1 MDNKM
6 KKRPHDRHWRGAH
19 MESKAMP
26 GREVADKR
34 TANSKTFDLGRGC
47 YQFVQYPDVVHFQDA
62 EGKWQEID
70 NHLIEQKNIEGKPVL
85 RNRQNSMS
93 AEFAKRVGEA
103 PLVAIRKKG
112 GQQLQWTLRG
122 EQNGIEAKID
132 TQAVCA
138 EEDEDAKRA
147 DLSKVETSLTYEEIL
162 PNVDLVCR
170 LQGTAFKDDIIL
182 KNAEAPHK
190 FIFDMELNGV
200 DLHMQEDGTILAM
213 EAQRASRKRVQKE
226 AKKVFTLPAAFMR
239 DNNGNIGE
247 VKTELVQEKDKA
259 EMILICDEEFLA
271 TAAFPVVVDPLV
283 QTTEHSSTME
293 DNYVTSNSPNSVQS
307 YSSGRL
313 RICKNSS
320 YGECRAFL
328 KFTELPYFYPS
339 NMVTKAYLR
348 MSLYSDSPTR
358 AVPIFLREVKEDWSS
373 QTITWNNQPELAE
386 HDTDVVIVPAS
397 VGTGSQFAFDISNL
411 VRKWYSGEN
420 YGVAFERRITAT
432 PNTIEFGSSDSA
444 YYKPVVMIN
453 YTGLAGLQEHLA
465 YDTFGC
471 NRASAHVNLY
481 NGDVVLARP
490 ITKCGGNRMPVSIT
504 AYYGYNN
511 YGAAA
516 YMGSRWRLSCD
527 QSVYKINVN
536 GELHFVWCKGDG
548 NRVYFKMAEDGS
560 DHYEDLSGLSLKL
573 TDGTYTE
580 IEDKQGTVMRF
591 ESPVYVGDD
600 SGRLLRITDACGN
613 TNIFTYTGWDLTSI
627 TDGAGRVTTI
637 SYNDD
642 GKVSAILAPGETTPV
657 QFDYFGSYM
666 WMISDADDYST
677 QFAYDD
683 NNMIYEVLDTETWR
697 LLYFYYE
704 FSSPYRA
711 WNVYEMA
718 WPDADK
724 IMGHDHTYS
733 YADMTTTVTDY
744 SGDAIK
750 SLMYQFNDFGNV
762 VCVRDELG
770 YASYS
775 KYSTALLPN
784 HPEQVSKLQRSVI
797 NLLPDHDF
805 ETGGYWST
813 ALNGGTGTF
822 SYATDQKYLGSK
834 AMKMVKTN
842 ADGNMCVYMNYANL
856 TVGQS
861 YTLSG
866 YIRST
871 GSIAGYAAVHHGEN
885 WFNGAQVTPGSE
897 WTRVSATFTATST
910 SATLYFIAVG
920 TGTLWLDAA
929 QFEEGC
935 VVNRYNLIS
944 NGDFSMNSSG
954 VPTFWTANGSNDS
967 DDEIVA
973 TEDWEHPTFLHDNVM
988 RIYGDPQTNKGIYQ
1002 DLPISGS
1009 EGDVYVASGWARGYS
1024 RPIGDDPRRF
1034 GIRVAFK
1041 NSSGTRENAD
1051 VLSWN
1056 EEWTNW
1062 QYISGAV
1069 IAPCDYTA
1077 IRFNVDYE
1085 ENLNYAE
1092 FDGFA
1097 LYKEEFGNTFA
1108 YDEDGNV
1115 TAVKDL
1121 ASKQASAEY
1130 DDYNNLISYVQ
1141 PGRADDE
1148 KTVISY
1154 GSLDSDK
1161 KRRLPESV
1169 TTPSGVYHAK
1179 HYDSMG
1185 NLIRESIID
1194 NVNGDFEIENRISYS
1209 SDGNHV
1215 TNRIDSRGKNTTYS
1229 TDLNRDTLL
1238 SISLPNGQTTTHT
1251 YDDRKRVV
1259 SSISYLDDIA
1269 HKNTY
1274 SYDAGKIKTVSHNT
1288 TNDTADVI
1296 FTYEYDEFGNPTTVK
1311 VGNQL
1316 LSNSVYSTSG
1326 DRVLSRVEY
1335 GNNGK
1340 IHYFYDEYR
1349 RIVGIAFD
1357 TDTTPRFVYKYG
1369 ANGQVSYVHD
1379 NELNMTIWTEY
1390 DTSERPSK
1398 IHLLKDATAVSI
1410 GTSQYDAFAEYDQ
1423 FGNISK
1429 HNEKIDSSYEYETSF
1444 VYDVDNRVTCV
1455 KYGADNRRVDYTYDR
1470 VNRIATRTSVGN
1482 ESFETR
1488 FTYLR
1493 PEDMDSYMSTPFVQS
1508 IMQPGQ
1514 QFTYS
1519 YDDMGNIV
1527 SVTRNGVVTTYEYDK
1542 LGQLI
1547 RENDQ
1552 FANRS
1557 TMYLYDRSGNITGY
1571 LSAPYTTELTLS
1583 NVDTTVFYSYDDT
1596 NWKDKVTA
1604 IAGKSITYDG
1614 IGNPLSYDGWTFEWK
1629 AGRLLSRMVSENM
1642 DVQYQYDHNDMR
1654 IKKTANGVVSSYIM
1668 NGKNLVH
1675 MTHGN
1680 DNLHFYYDSQ
1690 RKPAMVRFNGVDY
1703 FYVNNVQGDIVAIID
1718 TDGNQVVEY
1727 YYDAWGNPISKV
1739 GSLANTLGAL
1749 NPFRYRG
1756 YIFDEETGLY
1766 YLRNRYYNPAWRR
1779 FLNSDLW
1786 TGRVGAIRSHNLFI
1800 YALCNP
1806 VKNLDSAG
1814 CSAKSGVMRASEQKI
1829 AEAQEI
1835 LNKVGFELPD
1845 GEINS
1850 IEINPQ
1856 KYDEYSSCLINV
1868 MVFANWTP
1876 DESNPGNYTIDF
1888 YNYSVFKK
1896 HMPISNFL
1904 ENTIVGNSTFDYAT
1918 SAAGELDPGHMAGF
1932 FIQKNI
1938 LSKAVRSILSNWDMV
1953 FDIIGYA
1960 VELASIYAGLDPYEG
1975 TQSATRYRYE
1985 NGSIKSIKEIK
1996 LEE

>member
-19 MESKAMP
+19 LESKAMP

-103 PLVAIRKKG
+103 PLVSIRKKG

-122 EQNGIEAKID
+122 EQSGIEAKID

-147 DLSKVETSLTYEEIL
+147 DLSKVENSLTYEEIL

-200 DLHMQEDGTILAM
+200 DLHMQEDGTILGM
-213 EAQRASRKRVQKE
+213 EAKRASRKRVQKE

-259 EMILICDEEFLA
+259 EMILICDEDFLA
-271 TAAFPVVVDPLV
+271 NATFPVVVDPLV

-328 KFTELPYFYPS
+328 KFTELPYFFPS

-348 MSLYSDSPTR
+348 MSLYSNSPTR
-358 AVPIFLREVKEDWSS
+358 AVPIYLREVKEDWSS

-453 YTGLAGLQEHLA
+453 YTGLAGLQDHLA

-511 YGAAA
+511 HGAAA
-516 YMGSRWRLSCD
+516 YMGDRWRLSCD
-527 QSVYKINVN
+527 QSVYKIYINE
-536 GELHFVWCKGDG
+536 ELHFVWCKGDG

-580 IEDKQGTVMRF
+580 IEEKQGTVMRF

-613 TNIFTYTGWDLTSI
+613 TNIFTYTDWDLTSI

-637 SYNDD
+637 SYNDN
-642 GKVSAILAPGETTPV
+642 GMVSAILAPGETDPV
-657 QFDYFGSYM
+657 RFYYSGYLM

-677 QFAYDD
+677 EFSYND
-683 NNMIYEVLDTETWR
+683 NNMIYEVLDSETWR

-704 FSSPYRA
+704 SSEPYRV

-733 YADMTTTVTDY
+733 YDDMTTTVTDY
-744 SGDAIK
+744 SGDAVK

-813 ALNGGTGTF
+813 ALNDSEGTF

-935 VVNRYNLIS
+935 VANRYNLIR
-944 NGDFSMNSSG
+944 NGDFSYNSSG

-967 DDEIVA
+967 DDELIA
-973 TEDWEHPTFLHDNVM
+973 TDDLMHPTFLHYNVM

-1085 ENLNYAE
+1085 ENLNYAD

-1121 ASKQASAEY
+1121 ARKQASAEY

-1169 TTPSGVYHAK
+1169 TTPAGIYTRNQ
-1179 HYDSMG
+1179 YDSMG
-1185 NLIRESIID
+1185 NVTRSSIID
-1194 NVNGDFEIENRISYS
+1194 NVNGDFEIETRTSYT

-1215 TNRIDSRGKNTTYS
+1215 ATKTDARGKVVTYM
-1229 TDLNRDTLL
+1229 TDLARDTLTRVTD
-1238 SISLPNGQTTTHT
+1238 PNNQSVEYT
-1251 YDDRKRVV
+1251 YDNMKRVTGTSAV
-1259 SSISYLDDIA
+1259 ADGNTY
-1269 HKNTY
+1269 KNTY
-1274 SYDAGKIKTVSHNT
+1274 SYEDSKLKTVSHNT
-1288 TNDTADVI
+1288 TNNTPDV
-1296 FTYEYDEFGNPTTVK
+1296 TYTFGYDEFGNPTTVQ
-1311 VGNQL
+1311 VGTQT
-1316 LSNSVYSTSG
+1316 LSTNVYSTGG
-1326 DRVLSRVEY
+1326 DRTLKRVEY
-1335 GNNGK
+1335 GNGGK
-1340 IHYFYDEYR
+1340 VHYTHDDFRRVTGIHYDD
-1349 RIVGIAFD
+1349 D
-1357 TDTTPRFVYKYG
+1357 TLPRFEYEYG
-1369 ANGQVSYVHD
+1369 ANGRAAYVHD
-1379 NELNMTIWTEY
+1379 NELNQTVWTEY
-1390 DTSERPSK
+1390 DGSERP
-1398 IHLLKDATAVSI
+1398 IRAYLMENATDTSLGTPRYMNTVS
-1410 GTSQYDAFAEYDQ
+1410 YDE
-1423 FGNISK
+1423 FGNVAMHK
-1429 HNEKIDSSYEYETSF
+1429 EKVGGSASYETTF
-1444 VYDVDNRVTCV
+1444 DYDVDNRPTALRF
-1455 KYGADNRRVDYTYDR
+1455 GADNRKLTYAYDR
-1470 VNRIATRTSVGN
+1470 VNRISTRTVVGAAN
-1482 ESFETR
+1482 YATTY
-1488 FTYLR
+1488 TYLR
-1493 PEDMDSYMSTPFVQS
+1493 PEDEDAFMSTPLVQT
-1508 IMQPGQ
+1508 ITQNGQ
-1514 QFTYS
+1514 HFSHTY
-1519 YDDMGNIV
+1519 DNVGNI
-1527 SVTRNGVVTTYEYDK
+1527 STVTRNGLTTTYEYDN
-1542 LGQLI
+1542 LGQLT
-1547 RENDQ
+1547 RVNDPH
-1552 FANRS
+1552 ANKS
-1557 TMYLYDRSGNITGY
+1557 TVYTYDRGGNITSY
-1571 LSAPYTTELTLS
+1571 SEYAYTMGTLG
-1583 NVDTTVFYSYDDT
+1583 TATKTVNYVYGDT
-1596 NWKDKVTA
+1596 NWKDKVTS
-1604 IAGKSITYDG
+1604 IDGKEITYDA
-1614 IGNPLSYDGWTFEWK
+1614 IGNPLTYDGWTFTWK
-1629 AGRLLSRMVSENM
+1629 VGRMLSSMAKTGTNA
-1642 DVQYQYDHNDMR
+1642 QFTYDHNGLR
-1654 IKKTANGVVSSYIM
+1654 IRKVVNGVATNYM
-1668 NGKNLVH
+1668 LNGKNIVH
-1675 MTHGN
+1675 MTQGSN
-1680 DNLHFYYDSQ
+1680 DLHFFYDAQ
-1690 RKPAMVRFNGVDY
+1690 NKPAMVRFNGTDY
-1703 FYVNNVQGDIVAIID
+1703 FYVYNLQGDVVAMID
-1718 TDGNQVVEY
+1718 ANGTQVVEY
-1727 YYDAWGNPISKV
+1727 HYDAWGAPIAKN
-1739 GSLANTLGAL
+1739 GSMAATLGTT

-1756 YIFDEETGLY
+1756 YMYDEETGLY
-1766 YLRNRYYNPAWRR
+1766 WLENRYYNPIWKR
-1779 FLNSDLW
+1779 FVNPDSVLVKANGLPMNNLYQYCWNKPVAYADDTGTWAIPSIQTAAYGISWDVSIGVYTMSHSVGVAYDTAGDVALIHSVVGVPPDMGVEDIPTGGLMGAVASVSAFYQVFPNVGVDALSAEGSNFGASVGPFSIDGVTLGKYYPDSDEISGIQISIGKSL
-1786 TGRVGAIRSHNLFI
+1786 
-1800 YALCNP
+1800 
-1806 VKNLDSAG
+1806 AG
-1814 CSAKSGVMRASEQKI
+1814 CEWVHFGNSYTKI
-1829 AEAQEI
+1829 KKIVEK
-1835 LNKVGFELPD
+1835 NR
-1845 GEINS
+1845 
-1850 IEINPQ
+1850 
-1856 KYDEYSSCLINV
+1856 
-1868 MVFANWTP
+1868 WTP
-1876 DESNPGNYTIDF
+1876 EAEQFFKDVKKTI
-1888 YNYSVFKK
+1888 
-1896 HMPISNFL
+1896 
-1904 ENTIVGNSTFDYAT
+1904 A
-1918 SAAGELDPGHMAGF
+1918 
-1932 FIQKNI
+1932 NI
-1938 LSKAVRSILSNWDMV
+1938 LDVYFNNL
-1953 FDIIGYA
+1953 
-1960 VELASIYAGLDPYEG
+1960 
-1975 TQSATRYRYE
+1975 
-1985 NGSIKSIKEIK
+1985 KEMLGIR
-1996 LEE
+1996 

>member
-122 EQNGIEAKID
+122 EQSGIEAKSD

-190 FIFDMELNGV
+190 FIFDMELNGI

-213 EAQRASRKRVQKE
+213 EAQRANRKRVQKE
-226 AKKVFTLPAAFMR
+226 TKKVFTLPAAFMR

-271 TAAFPVVVDPLV
+271 TAAFPVIVDPLV
-283 QTTEHSSTME
+283 ETEEHSSTME

-328 KFTELPYFYPS
+328 KFTELPYFFPS

-348 MSLYSDSPTR
+348 MSLYTKSPTR
-358 AVPIFLREVKEDWSS
+358 EVPVYLREVKEDWSS

-411 VRKWYSGEN
+411 VRKWYGGEN

-511 YGAAA
+511 HGAAA
-516 YMGSRWRLSCD
+516 YMGDRWRLSCD
-527 QSVYKINVN
+527 QSVYKIYINE
-536 GELHFVWCKGDG
+536 ELHFVWCKGDG

-613 TNIFTYTGWDLTSI
+613 TNIFTYTDWDLTSI

-637 SYNDD
+637 SYNDN
-642 GKVSAILAPGETTPV
+642 GMVSAILAPGETDPV
-657 QFDYFGSYM
+657 RFYYSGYLM

-677 QFAYDD
+677 EFSYND
-683 NNMIYEVLDTETWR
+683 NNMIYEVLDSETWR

-704 FSSPYRA
+704 SSEPYRV

-718 WPDADK
+718 WPDAEK

-733 YADMTTTVTDY
+733 YDDMTTTVTDY
-744 SGDAIK
+744 SGDAVK

-929 QFEEGC
+929 QFEEGR
-935 VVNRYNLIS
+935 VVNRYNLIR

-1085 ENLNYAE
+1085 ENLNYAD

-1154 GSLDSDK
+1154 GSLDSEK

-1169 TTPSGVYHAK
+1169 TTPAGVYTRNE
-1179 HYDSMG
+1179 YDSMG
-1185 NLIRESIID
+1185 NVTRSSIID
-1194 NVNGDFEIENRISYS
+1194 NVNGDFEIETRTSYT

-1215 TNRIDSRGKNTTYS
+1215 ATKTDARGKVVTYT
-1229 TDLNRDTLL
+1229 TDLAKDTLTRMTD
-1238 SISLPNGQTTTHT
+1238 PNNQSVEYT
-1251 YDDRKRVV
+1251 YDSMKRVTETATV
-1259 SSISYLDDIA
+1259 VEGNTY
-1269 HKNTY
+1269 KNTY
-1274 SYDAGKIKTVSHNT
+1274 SYEDNKLKTVSHNT
-1288 TNDTADVI
+1288 TSDTPDV
-1296 FTYEYDEFGNPTTVK
+1296 TYTFGYDEFGNPTTVQ
-1311 VGNQL
+1311 VGMQT
-1316 LSNSVYSTSG
+1316 LSTNVYSTGG
-1326 DRVLSRVEY
+1326 DRTLKRVEY
-1335 GNNGK
+1335 SNDGK
-1340 IHYFYDEYR
+1340 VHYTHDDFRRVTGIHYDN
-1349 RIVGIAFD
+1349 D
-1357 TDTTPRFVYKYG
+1357 TVPRFEYEYG
-1369 ANGQVSYVHD
+1369 ANGKVAYVHD
-1379 NELNMTIWTEY
+1379 NELNRTVWTEY
-1390 DTSERPSK
+1390 DGCERP
-1398 IHLLKDATAVSI
+1398 IRTYQMENATAISLGTPEYVNTVS
-1410 GTSQYDAFAEYDQ
+1410 YDE
-1423 FGNISK
+1423 FGNVAMHK
-1429 HNEKIDSSYEYETSF
+1429 EKVGSSASYETTF
-1444 VYDVDNRVTCV
+1444 AYDVDNRLTALRF
-1455 KYGADNRRVDYTYDR
+1455 GADNRKITYAYDR
-1470 VNRIATRTSVGN
+1470 VNRISTRTAVGAAN
-1482 ESFETR
+1482 YATTY
-1488 FTYLR
+1488 TYLR
-1493 PEDMDSYMSTPFVQS
+1493 PEDEDAFMSTPLVQT
-1508 IMQPGQ
+1508 ITQNGQ
-1514 QFTYS
+1514 NFSYTY
-1519 YDDMGNIV
+1519 DNVGNIS
-1527 SVTRNGVVTTYEYDK
+1527 SVTRNGLTTTYVYDN
-1542 LGQLI
+1542 LGQLT
-1547 RENDQ
+1547 RVNDPH
-1552 FANRS
+1552 ASKS
-1557 TMYLYDRSGNITGY
+1557 TVYTYDRGGNITSY
-1571 LSAPYTTELTLS
+1571 SEYAYTTGTLG
-1583 NVDTTVFYSYDDT
+1583 TATKTVNYVYGDT
-1596 NWKDKVTA
+1596 NWKDKVTS
-1604 IAGKSITYDG
+1604 IDGKEITYDV
-1614 IGNPLSYDGWTFEWK
+1614 IGNPLTYDGWTFIWK
-1629 AGRLLSRMVSENM
+1629 AGRMLASMVKN
-1642 DVQYQYDHNDMR
+1642 DINAQFTYDHNGLRM
-1654 IKKTANGVVSSYIM
+1654 KKVINGVVTNYTLSS
-1668 NGKNLVH
+1668 KNIIH
-1675 MTHGN
+1675 MTQNGN
-1680 DNLHFYYDSQ
+1680 DLHFFYDAEN
-1690 RKPAMVRFNGVDY
+1690 KPAMVRFNDADY
-1703 FYVNNVQGDIVAIID
+1703 FYVYNLQNDVVAMID
-1718 TDGNQVVEY
+1718 TSGTQVVEY
-1727 YYDAWGNPISKV
+1727 NYDAWGTPISKT
-1739 GSLANTLGAL
+1739 GSMAATLGTM

-1756 YIFDEETGLY
+1756 YVYDEETGLY
-1766 YLRNRYYNPAWRR
+1766 YLRSRYYNPTWKR
-1779 FLNSDLW
+1779 FVNADKLIKHNTFCYCCNEPVARIDPLGFDSLTLTKNPSDSSRNYPGGFLSVDLFVNLIKQAVNMEGWKYVYGYSRWKETDCVGLPKYILNWYYSYQSFKNLAQITKGRNKGEIFNQVKDLVDYGIQYGDTW
-1786 TGRVGAIRSHNLFI
+1786 EIEDPDEIPVGAAVFV
-1800 YALCNP
+1800 YNP
-1806 VKNLDSAG
+1806 NHEKANSKNNGWIHVGVYVGAWGEYEHAVAQAASVSAG
-1814 CSAKSGVMRASEQKI
+1814 VGIWPLTDDFTRYGLFEGV
-1829 AEAQEI
+1829 
-1835 LNKVGFELPD
+1835 D
-1845 GEINS
+1845 
-1850 IEINPQ
+1850 
-1856 KYDEYSSCLINV
+1856 
-1868 MVFANWTP
+1868 
-1876 DESNPGNYTIDF
+1876 
-1888 YNYSVFKK
+1888 YSVD
-1896 HMPISNFL
+1896 H
-1904 ENTIVGNSTFDYAT
+1904 
-1918 SAAGELDPGHMAGF
+1918 
-1932 FIQKNI
+1932 
-1938 LSKAVRSILSNWDMV
+1938 R
-1953 FDIIGYA
+1953 
-1960 VELASIYAGLDPYEG
+1960 
-1975 TQSATRYRYE
+1975 
-1985 NGSIKSIKEIK
+1985 
-1996 LEE
+1996 

>member
-122 EQNGIEAKID
+122 EQSGIEAKID
-132 TQAVCA
+132 TQVVCA

-182 KNAEAPHK
+182 KNANAPHK
-190 FIFDMELNGV
+190 FVFDMELNGV
-200 DLHMQEDGTILAM
+200 DLHMQEDGTILGM

-328 KFTELPYFYPS
+328 KFTELPYFFPS

-348 MSLYSDSPTR
+348 MSLYTKSPTR
-358 AVPIFLREVKEDWSS
+358 EVPVYLREVKEDWSS
-373 QTITWNNQPELAE
+373 QSITWNNQPELAE
-386 HDTDVVIVPAS
+386 HDTDIVIVPAS

-411 VRKWYSGEN
+411 VRKWYGGEN

-511 YGAAA
+511 HGAAA
-516 YMGSRWRLSCD
+516 YMGDRWRLSCD
-527 QSVYKINVN
+527 QSVYKIYINE
-536 GELHFVWCKGDG
+536 ELHFVWCKGDG

-613 TNIFTYTGWDLTSI
+613 TNIFTYTDWDLTSI

-637 SYNDD
+637 SYNDN
-642 GKVSAILAPGETTPV
+642 GMVSAILAPGETDPV
-657 QFDYFGSYM
+657 RFYYSGYLM
-666 WMISDADDYST
+666 WMVSDADGYGTEFS
-677 QFAYDD
+677 YDEND
-683 NNMIYEVLDTETWR
+683 MIYEVLDSETWR
-697 LLYFYYE
+697 LLYFFYE
-704 FSSPYRA
+704 YAEPYRA

-718 WPDADK
+718 WPEDEK

-744 SGDAIK
+744 SGDAVK

-842 ADGNMCVYMNYANL
+842 AEGNMCVYMNYANL

-920 TGTLWLDAA
+920 TGTLWVDAA

-935 VVNRYNLIS
+935 VANRYNLIR
-944 NGDFSMNSSG
+944 NGDFSYNSSG

-1051 VLSWN
+1051 VLGWN

-1085 ENLNYAE
+1085 ENLNYAD

-1115 TAVKDL
+1115 TAIKDL

-1141 PGRADDE
+1141 PGRPENVKTTIGYGSTDAE
-1148 KTVISY
+1148 KKMRLPRQITTPTNIRTNNLYDGNGNLTQTTVIDIMD
-1154 GSLDSDK
+1154 G
-1161 KRRLPESV
+1161 
-1169 TTPSGVYHAK
+1169 TCA
-1179 HYDSMG
+1179 
-1185 NLIRESIID
+1185 IIT
-1194 NVNGDFEIENRISYS
+1194 GQGHT
-1209 SDGNHV
+1209 SDGNHIS
-1215 TNRIDSRGKNTTYS
+1215 TKTDSRGKTIS
-1229 TDLNRDTLL
+1229 FVTDLDNDTLT
-1238 SISLPNGQTTTHT
+1238 SVTDPNGQKVEYS
-1251 YDDRKRVV
+1251 YDDRKRIQEIVAVV
-1259 SSISYLDDIA
+1259 DDIVY
-1269 HKNTY
+1269 KNEYTY
-1274 SYDAGKIKTVSHNT
+1274 EANKPKTVSHNT
-1288 TNDTADVI
+1288 TSATSDVVYT
-1296 FTYEYDEFGNPTTVK
+1296 FTYDEFGNPTSVK
-1311 VGNQL
+1311 VGDQVL
-1316 LSNSVYSTSG
+1316 FSNIYSTTG
-1326 DRVLSRVEY
+1326 DRVLKRIEYSNGGKVHYVRDDFRRVI
-1335 GNNGK
+1335 G
-1340 IHYFYDEYR
+1340 IRFDDEE
-1349 RIVGIAFD
+1349 
-1357 TDTTPRFVYKYG
+1357 TPRFTYKYG
-1369 ANGQVSYVHD
+1369 ANGQAAYVHD
-1379 NELNMTIWTEY
+1379 NELNCTSWTEY
-1390 DTSERPSK
+1390 DSSERPIRS
-1398 IHLLKDATAVSI
+1398 HLHENATAASL
-1410 GTSQYDAFAEYDQ
+1410 GTPRYINTIKYNE
-1423 FGNISK
+1423 FGNVA
-1429 HNEKIDSSYEYETSF
+1429 SSREVVEQTNTYETTF
-1444 VYDVDNRVTCV
+1444 IYDTENRPTCLR
-1455 KYGADNRRVDYTYDR
+1455 YGADNRQLSYEYDPIGRVYKRTVVGSSDFETTYTYYGPDSEDS
-1470 VNRIATRTSVGN
+1470 VRTSPLV
-1482 ESFETR
+1482 ETITQNSQN
-1488 FTYLR
+1488 F
-1493 PEDMDSYMSTPFVQS
+1493 S
-1508 IMQPGQ
+1508 
-1514 QFTYS
+1514 YS
-1519 YDDMGNIV
+1519 YDDVGNIIAE
-1527 SVTRNGVVTTYEYDK
+1527 TRNGVVSTYVYDT

-1547 RENDQ
+1547 RANDP
-1552 FANRS
+1552 NEGRS
-1557 TMYLYDRSGNITGY
+1557 FVYEYDRGGNIVSCKEYPYSSGTLG
-1571 LSAPYTTELTLS
+1571 SAI
-1583 NVDTTVFYSYDDT
+1583 NTVSFAYEDS
-1596 NWKDKVTA
+1596 NWKDKLTKY
-1604 IAGKSITYDG
+1604 AGKTIDYDAN
-1614 IGNPLSYDGWTFEWK
+1614 GNPVSYDGWTFVWK
-1629 AGRLLSRMVSENM
+1629 AGHMLAGMVSDSMN
-1642 DVQYQYDHNDMR
+1642 VQYIYDHNGMR
-1654 IKKTANGVVSSYIM
+1654 VRKIVNSAASAYTF
-1668 NGKNLVH
+1668 NGKNIVH
-1675 MTHGN
+1675 LENGN
-1680 DNLHFYYDSQ
+1680 NVLHFFYDMQ
-1690 RKPAMVRFNGVDY
+1690 NKPAMVRYNNVDY
-1703 FYVNNVQGDIVAIID
+1703 FYVYNLQGDVVAIVD
-1718 TDGNQVVEY
+1718 TNGIQVVEY
-1727 YYDAWGNPISKV
+1727 KYNAWGKPVSKS
-1739 GSLANTLGAL
+1739 GALSNTLGVL
-1749 NPFRYRG
+1749 NPFRYRT
-1756 YIFDEETGLY
+1756 YVYDEETGLY
-1766 YLRNRYYNPAWRR
+1766 YLGSRYYNPDWCR
-1779 FLNSDLW
+1779 FINSDEIDSSRDSILGYNLFAYCSNKPESRYDVLGFAWETIFDVMTLGFSVAEVVADPYNPKAWLGLAGDVVDIIPFVTGVGETIRGLRFVDKTAGEVLEIAETTDDAIDTYRVLKKINKGSGNEVHHIIEKRFVDALLNKNTNDMLSIALSKEEHRVFTNLW
-1786 TGRVGAIRSHNLFI
+1786 RSHLE
-1800 YALCNP
+1800 YG
-1806 VKNLDSAG
+1806 K
-1814 CSAKSGVMRASEQKI
+1814 
-1829 AEAQEI
+1829 
-1835 LNKVGFELPD
+1835 KVSDPLTIFQAATQVYFG
-1845 GEINS
+1845 
-1850 IEINPQ
+1850 NPQ
-1856 KYDEYSSCLINV
+1856 LMGGAVETL
-1868 MVFANWTP
+1868 
-1876 DESNPGNYTIDF
+1876 
-1888 YNYSVFKK
+1888 FKK
-1896 HMPISNFL
+1896 
-1904 ENTIVGNSTFDYAT
+1904 
-1918 SAAGELDPGHMAGF
+1918 
-1932 FIQKNI
+1932 
-1938 LSKAVRSILSNWDMV
+1938 
-1953 FDIIGYA
+1953 
-1960 VELASIYAGLDPYEG
+1960 
-1975 TQSATRYRYE
+1975 
-1985 NGSIKSIKEIK
+1985 
-1996 LEE
+1996 

>member
-122 EQNGIEAKID
+122 EQSGIEAKSD

-190 FIFDMELNGV
+190 FIFDMELNGI

-226 AKKVFTLPAAFMR
+226 TKKVFTLPAAFMR

-271 TAAFPVVVDPLV
+271 TAAFPVIVDPLV
-283 QTTEHSSTME
+283 ETEEHSSTME

-328 KFTELPYFYPS
+328 KFTELPYFFPS

-348 MSLYSDSPTR
+348 MSLYTKSPTR
-358 AVPIFLREVKEDWSS
+358 EVPVYLREVKEDWSS

-411 VRKWYSGEN
+411 VRKWYGGEN

-511 YGAAA
+511 HGAAA
-516 YMGSRWRLSCD
+516 YMGDRWRLSCD
-527 QSVYKINVN
+527 QSVYKIYINE
-536 GELHFVWCKGDG
+536 ELHFVWCKGDG

-627 TDGAGRVTTI
+627 SDGAGRVTTI
-637 SYNDD
+637 SYNDN
-642 GKVSAILAPGETTPV
+642 GMVSAILAPGETDPV
-657 QFDYFGSYM
+657 RFYYSGYLM
-666 WMISDADDYST
+666 WMVSDADGYGTEFS
-677 QFAYDD
+677 YDEND
-683 NNMIYEVLDTETWR
+683 MIYEVLDSETWR
-697 LLYFYYE
+697 LLYFFYE
-704 FSSPYRA
+704 YAEPYRA

-718 WPDADK
+718 WPEDEK

-744 SGDAIK
+744 SGDAVK

-871 GSIAGYAAVHHGEN
+871 GSIAGYAAVYHGEN
-885 WFNGAQVTPGSE
+885 WFNGAQVTPGDE
-897 WTRVSATFTATST
+897 WTRVSATFTAMST
-910 SATLYFIAVG
+910 SAVLYFVAVG

-935 VVNRYNLIS
+935 VANRYNLIR
-944 NGDFSMNSSG
+944 NGDFSYNSSG

-967 DDEIVA
+967 DDELIA
-973 TEDWEHPTFLHDNVM
+973 TDDLMHPTFLHYNVM

-1085 ENLNYAE
+1085 ENLNYAD

-1121 ASKQASAEY
+1121 ASKQAKAEY

-1141 PGRADDE
+1141 PGRADDVKTTIGYGNTVAE
-1148 KTVISY
+1148 K
-1154 GSLDSDK
+1154 K
-1161 KRRLPESV
+1161 MRLPRDFTSAE
-1169 TTPSGVYHAK
+1169 GVYRIK
-1179 HYDSMG
+1179 DYDAMG
-1185 NLIRESIID
+1185 NNVRESIID
-1194 NVNGDFEIENRISYS
+1194 YTYGDDEIETRQTYS
-1209 SDGNHV
+1209 TDGNHV
-1215 TNRIDSRGKNTTYS
+1215 ASKTDARGKKATFETN
-1229 TDLNRDTLL
+1229 LAKDTLTKVTNP
-1238 SISLPNGQTTTHT
+1238 SGQIINFE
-1251 YDDRKRVV
+1251 YDNRKRVTAM
-1259 SSISYLDDIA
+1259 IA
-1269 HKNTY
+1269 DANGKVYKNTFG
-1274 SYDAGKIKTVSHNT
+1274 YDADKIKTVSHNT
-1288 TNDTADVI
+1288 EGDEPNVVYTFD
-1296 FTYEYDEFGNPTTVK
+1296 YDEFGNETTVK
-1311 VGNQL
+1311 VGGQV
-1316 LSNSVYSTSG
+1316 LSTNVYTSTG
-1326 DRVLSRVEY
+1326 DRTLRRVEY
-1335 GNNGK
+1335 GNGGK
-1340 IHYFYDEYR
+1340 IHYLYDDFR
-1349 RIVGIAFD
+1349 RVIGMGYDDSDAA
-1357 TDTTPRFVYKYG
+1357 RFTYEYG
-1369 ANGQVSYVHD
+1369 ANGEVAYVHD
-1379 NELNMTIWTEY
+1379 HLNNRTAWNEY
-1390 DTSERPSK
+1390 DTSNRLARTY
-1398 IHLLKDATAVSI
+1398 IMDNATDVSI
-1410 GTSQYDAFAEYDQ
+1410 GVPTYVTEFRYDEY
-1423 FGNISK
+1423 GNVSVFR
-1429 HNEKIDSSYEYETSF
+1429 EKIGNTGSYETSYS
-1444 VYDVDNRVTCV
+1444 YDEDNRPTQLVFDPNNRKVT
-1455 KYGADNRRVDYTYDR
+1455 YEYDR
-1470 VNRIATRTSVGN
+1470 VNRIAKRILAGN
-1482 ESFETR
+1482 VNYETR
-1488 FTYLR
+1488 
-1493 PEDMDSYMSTPFVQS
+1493 
-1508 IMQPGQ
+1508 
-1514 QFTYS
+1514 YS
-1519 YDDMGNIV
+1519 YHRPNSEEVYLSTLFIDSIDQNGANLSYTYDDNGNIASEV
-1527 SVTRNGVVTTYEYDK
+1527 RNNIKTDYEYDSH
-1542 LGQLI
+1542 GQLI
-1547 RENDQ
+1547 RVNNP
-1552 FANRS
+1552 FAQMTS
-1557 TMYLYDRSGNITGY
+1557 VYAYDRGGNI
-1571 LSAPYTTELTLS
+1571 LSRTEYAYTTGIPSTPTRVVTYAYGDS
-1583 NVDTTVFYSYDDT
+1583 
-1596 NWKDKVTA
+1596 NWKDKLTSYNG
-1604 IAGKSITYDG
+1604 IEITYDA
-1614 IGNPLSYDGWTFEWK
+1614 IGNPTNYAGWTFSWR
-1629 AGRLLSRMVSENM
+1629 AGKLLDSMVN
-1642 DVQYQYDHNDMR
+1642 DTTNIQFVYDHNNIRTRKIVD
-1654 IKKTANGVVSSYIM
+1654 GVTTNYTI
-1668 NGKNLVH
+1668 NDKRL
-1675 MTHGN
+1675 THLAKGS
-1680 DNLHFYYDSQ
+1680 DVLHFYYDEQ
-1690 RKPAMVRFNGVDY
+1690 NRPAMVRYNSSDYYYVYNLQKDVIALVDING
-1703 FYVNNVQGDIVAIID
+1703 AI
-1718 TDGNQVVEY
+1718 VVEY
-1727 YYDAWGNPISKV
+1727 QYDEWGKMLSKN
-1739 GSLANTLGAL
+1739 GTLANTLGTL

-1756 YIFDEETGLY
+1756 YIYDEETSLY
-1766 YLRNRYYNPAWRR
+1766 YLKTRYYNPLWAR
-1779 FLNSDLW
+1779 FINADEIRYLGVNGEFTSYNLFAYCLNKPVNSEDSAGQFALTALFGAATGTTILCGMIGGAIAGAIISAVSYVVSSGLDGTAIDLKKNEEKAGLVNAVL
-1786 TGRVGAIRSHNLFI
+1786 TGAASGAMGAAVGAISCVNPLHTLVIKGAASVGVGAIFGAKTGFEADGTDTQQI
-1800 YALCNP
+1800 GIGLAAGTFTALGT
-1806 VKNLDSAG
+1806 LGGSMIGA
-1814 CSAKSGVMRASEQKI
+1814 SGVGPLA
-1829 AEAQEI
+1829 
-1835 LNKVGFELPD
+1835 
-1845 GEINS
+1845 NS
-1850 IEINPQ
+1850 FVN
-1856 KYDEYSSCLINV
+1856 
-1868 MVFANWTP
+1868 
-1876 DESNPGNYTIDF
+1876 
-1888 YNYSVFKK
+1888 
-1896 HMPISNFL
+1896 
-1904 ENTIVGNSTFDYAT
+1904 
-1918 SAAGELDPGHMAGF
+1918 
-1932 FIQKNI
+1932 
-1938 LSKAVRSILSNWDMV
+1938 
-1953 FDIIGYA
+1953 
-1960 VELASIYAGLDPYEG
+1960 YAGTLFAG
-1975 TQSATRYRYE
+1975 TPAEIMSVSGQRWVSGRLATE
-1985 NGSIKSIKEIK
+1985 K
-1996 LEE
+1996 

>member
-70 NHLIEQKNIEGKPVL
+70 NHLIEQKNIEGKTVL

-122 EQNGIEAKID
+122 EQSGIEAKID
-132 TQAVCA
+132 TQVVCA

-170 LQGTAFKDDIIL
+170 LQGTAFKDDIVL

-200 DLHMQEDGTILAM
+200 DLHMQEDGTILGM

-283 QTTEHSSTME
+283 ETEEHSSTME

-328 KFTELPYFYPS
+328 KFTELPYFFPS

-348 MSLYSDSPTR
+348 MSLYTKSPTR
-358 AVPIFLREVKEDWSS
+358 EVPVYLREVKEDWSS
-373 QTITWNNQPELAE
+373 QSITWNNQPELAE

-411 VRKWYSGEN
+411 VRKWYGGEN

-471 NRASAHVNLY
+471 NRATAHVNLY

-511 YGAAA
+511 HGAAA
-516 YMGSRWRLSCD
+516 YMGDRWRLSCD
-527 QSVYKINVN
+527 QSVYKIYINE
-536 GELHFVWCKGDG
+536 ELHFVWCKGDG

-613 TNIFTYTGWDLTSI
+613 TNIFTYTDWDLTSI

-637 SYNDD
+637 SYNDN
-642 GKVSAILAPGETTPV
+642 GMVSAILAPGETDPV
-657 QFDYFGSYM
+657 RFYYSGYLM
-666 WMISDADDYST
+666 WMVSDADGYGTEFS
-677 QFAYDD
+677 YDEND
-683 NNMIYEVLDTETWR
+683 MIYEVLDSETWR
-697 LLYFYYE
+697 LLYFFYE
-704 FSSPYRA
+704 YTEPYRA

-744 SGDAIK
+744 SGDAVK
-750 SLMYQFNDFGNV
+750 SLLYQFNDFGNV

-935 VVNRYNLIS
+935 VVNRYNLIR

-1051 VLSWN
+1051 VLNWN

-1154 GSLDSDK
+1154 GSLDSEK

-1169 TTPSGVYHAK
+1169 TTPAGVYTRK
-1179 HYDSMG
+1179 QYDSMG
-1185 NLIRESIID
+1185 NVTRSSIID
-1194 NVNGDFEIENRISYS
+1194 NVNGDFEIETRTSYTA
-1209 SDGNHV
+1209 DGNHV
-1215 TNRIDSRGKNTTYS
+1215 ATKTDARGKVVTYT
-1229 TDLNRDTLL
+1229 TDLAKDTLTRVTD
-1238 SISLPNGQTTTHT
+1238 SNNQSVEYT
-1251 YDDRKRVV
+1251 YDSMRRVTDTSAV
-1259 SSISYLDDIA
+1259 VDGNTY
-1269 HKNTY
+1269 KNTY
-1274 SYDAGKIKTVSHNT
+1274 SYEDGKLKTVSHNT
-1288 TNDTADVI
+1288 TSDTPDV
-1296 FTYEYDEFGNPTTVK
+1296 TYTFSYDEFDNPTTVQ
-1311 VGNQL
+1311 VGTQT
-1316 LSNSVYSTSG
+1316 LSTNVYSTGG
-1326 DRVLSRVEY
+1326 DRTLKRVEY
-1335 GNNGK
+1335 GNGGK
-1340 IHYFYDEYR
+1340 VYYTHDDFRRVTGIHYDN
-1349 RIVGIAFD
+1349 D
-1357 TDTTPRFVYKYG
+1357 TVPRFEYEYG
-1369 ANGQVSYVHD
+1369 ANGQVAYVHD
-1379 NELNMTIWTEY
+1379 NELNRTAWTEF
-1390 DTSERPSK
+1390 DSSERP
-1398 IHLLKDATAVSI
+1398 IRMHLMENATETSL
-1410 GTSQYDAFAEYDQ
+1410 GTPVHVNVINYDEY
-1423 FGNISK
+1423 GNVVARK
-1429 HNEKIDSSYEYETSF
+1429 EKMGSNANYETTF
-1444 VYDVDNRVTCV
+1444 AYDVDNRPTMLRF
-1455 KYGADNRRVDYTYDR
+1455 GEDNREITYAYDR
-1470 VNRIATRTSVGN
+1470 VNRISTRTTVGAVN
-1482 ESFETR
+1482 YMTTYS
-1488 FTYLR
+1488 YLR
-1493 PEDMDSYMSTPFVQS
+1493 PEGEEAYMSTPLVQT
-1508 IMQPGQ
+1508 IAQNGQ
-1514 QFTYS
+1514 NFSYTY
-1519 YDDMGNIV
+1519 DNVGNIS
-1527 SVTRNGVVTTYEYDK
+1527 SVTRNGLTTTYVYDN
-1542 LGQLI
+1542 LGQLT
-1547 RENDQ
+1547 RVNDLH
-1552 FANRS
+1552 ANKS
-1557 TMYLYDRSGNITGY
+1557 TVYTYDRGGNITSY
-1571 LSAPYTTELTLS
+1571 SEYAYTTGTLGAA
-1583 NVDTTVFYSYDDT
+1583 TKTVNYVYGDT
-1596 NWKDKVTA
+1596 NWKDKVTS
-1604 IAGKSITYDG
+1604 IDGKEITYDA
-1614 IGNPLSYDGWTFEWK
+1614 IGNPLTYDGWTFTWK
-1629 AGRLLSRMVSENM
+1629 TGRMLHSMVKSGTN
-1642 DVQYQYDHNDMR
+1642 VQFTYDHNGLRM
-1654 IKKTANGVVSSYIM
+1654 KKVVNNVTTNYVL
-1668 NGKNLVH
+1668 NGKSIVH
-1675 MTHGN
+1675 MTQESN
-1680 DNLHFYYDSQ
+1680 ELHFFYDAQ
-1690 RKPAMVRFNGVDY
+1690 GKPAMVRFNGMDY
-1703 FYVNNVQGDIVAIID
+1703 FYVYNLQGDVVAMID
-1718 TDGNQVVEY
+1718 VNGTQVVEY
-1727 YYDAWGNPISKV
+1727 IYDAWGVPISKS
-1739 GSLANTLGAL
+1739 GSMATTLGTV

-1756 YIFDEETGLY
+1756 YVYDEETGLY
-1766 YLRNRYYNPAWRR
+1766 YLRGRYYNPMWKR
-1779 FLNSDLW
+1779 FINSDSILA
-1786 TGRVGAIRSHNLFI
+1786 TIPKNSICSNAFSYCRNAPTVYSDRDGNKTVGAYIQKAVYSILAGVALWIFGWHNTNRLLQHSFWGNGSDLKGGALDNLKDSVASSSLVKDTMKKVANNTRAGETREFNTNREI
-1800 YALCNP
+1800 EDLQYKNGDLHYALQHFTLSGTITKSENGRW
-1806 VKNLDSAG
+1806 N
-1814 CSAKSGVMRASEQKI
+1814 AKVTFTDNFDFDTMRLSYNEGI
-1829 AEAQEI
+1829 G
-1835 LNKVGFELPD
+1835 GFMESL
-1845 GEINS
+1845 S
-1850 IEINPQ
+1850 ISNAANDFG
-1856 KYDEYSSCLINV
+1856 YCAEYSRILDAFHIEFEFEMS
-1868 MVFANWTP
+1868 
-1876 DESNPGNYTIDF
+1876 
-1888 YNYSVFKK
+1888 
-1896 HMPISNFL
+1896 
-1904 ENTIVGNSTFDYAT
+1904 
-1918 SAAGELDPGHMAGF
+1918 GE
-1932 FIQKNI
+1932 
-1938 LSKAVRSILSNWDMV
+1938 
-1953 FDIIGYA
+1953 
-1960 VELASIYAGLDPYEG
+1960 
-1975 TQSATRYRYE
+1975 
-1985 NGSIKSIKEIK
+1985 
-1996 LEE
+1996 